1 MVQYLT
7 SWSVCMVIV
16 DQIIFVCGFHL
27 EQIHSSSS
35 STETIRSSPVSHL
48 LNNIPQTL
56 DFEFSLFFLSAVV
69 LHLRFWENN
78 SICHSSESSRA
89 RLCFLGDSWGSWL
102 IGKTKFITWY
112 GKTVLIS
119 YPILRGV
126 GDVWLVVDS
135 LVDVWETVVDI
146 RVVDVVGVDEASIV
160 VGWVGTFVTSYRSD
174 VASVGA
180 SSVAAY
186 TSNDVSFFSRIISF
200 HIRKQNTKWYRLP
213 K

>member
-7 SWSVCMVIV
+7 CWSVCMVIV

-27 EQIHSSSS
+27 EQIHFSS
-35 STETIRSSPVSHL
+35 STETIRSCPVSHL
-48 LNNIPQTL
+48 LN
-56 DFEFSLFFLSAVV
+56 
-69 LHLRFWENN
+69 HLRFWKNN

-112 GKTVLIS
+112 GKTVSIS

-126 GDVWLVVDS
+126 GDVCWVMIVDS
-135 LVDVWETVVDI
+135 LVNAWETVVDF
-146 RVVDVVGVDEASIV
+146 RVVDVVGVEEASIV

-180 SSVAAY
+180 SSVAASLGS
-186 TSNDVSFFSRIISF
+186 TKMIASFLNMFHFSENF
-200 HIRKQNTKWYRLP
+200 FTYLFL
-213 K
+213 

>member
-1 MVQYLT
+1 M
-7 SWSVCMVIV
+7 
-16 DQIIFVCGFHL
+16 CGFHL

-35 STETIRSSPVSHL
+35 TETIRSCPVSHL
-48 LNNIPQTL
+48 LN
-56 DFEFSLFFLSAVV
+56 
-69 LHLRFWENN
+69 HLRFWKNN

-112 GKTVLIS
+112 GKTVSIS

-126 GDVWLVVDS
+126 GDVWVMIVDS
-135 LVDVWETVVDI
+135 LVNAWETVVDF

-186 TSNDVSFFSRIISF
+186 TSNDVSFFSRIIYHFLSVSR
-200 HIRKQNTKWYRLP
+200 IRNDMDFLNKKINE
-213 K
+213 